1 MLAAYA
7 DAPNYDDPLAALKV
21 GDYPDL
27 VVSEGWVRIKMA
39 AASLNWH
46 DLWALRGMGSHWGR
60 PERFT
65 IVLGC
70 DGAGRLDD
78 GTPVI
83 IYPIIGNPN
92 WKGDE
97 TLDPDREGLRERYDG
112 TLAEYT
118 IVPARNV
125 VPFPD
130 DKLSYPSA
138 ALLGAA
144 WITAYRMLFIKSDLK
159 PGQSMLVQ
167 GAAGGVST
175 ALIELGRA
183 AGMEVWAAG
192 RSEEKRALAKRLGA
206 HHTIESGAKLPVQ
219 VDAVLDTVGEA
230 TWEHSIASVRTGGT
244 IVTCGMSGGAFGKT
258 DIPRIWIEQINIRG
272 TFNGTLQELRDL
284 VSFVKVHKLKPYVG
298 TVLPL
303 KRTEEALRKLADGK
317 QLGKIVLEI

>member
-21 GDYPDL
+21 GDHPDP
-27 VVSEGWVRIKMA
+27 VVPEGWVRIKMA

-60 PERFT
+60 PERFP

-97 TLDPDREGLRERYDG
+97 TLDPDREVLSERYNG
-112 TLAEYT
+112 MMAEYT
-118 IVPARNV
+118 VAPARNV
-125 VPFPD
+125 IPFSEG
-130 DKLSYPSA
+130 LSFPAA
-138 ALLGAA
+138 ALMGAS
-144 WITAYRMLFIKSDLK
+144 WMTAYRMLFIKSDLK

-244 IVTCGMSGGAFGKT
+244 IVTCGMSGGAVGKT

-284 VSFVKVHKLKPYVG
+284 VSFVVLHKLNPYVG
-298 TVLPL
+298 SLFPL

>member
-60 PERFT
+60 PERFP

-97 TLDPDREGLRERYDG
+97 TLDPDREVLSERYNG
-112 TLAEYT
+112 MMAEYT
-118 IVPARNV
+118 VAPARNV
-125 VPFPD
+125 IPFSEG
-130 DKLSYPSA
+130 LSFPAA
-138 ALLGAA
+138 ALMGAS
-144 WITAYRMLFIKSDLK
+144 WMTAYRMLFIKSDLK
-159 PGQSMLVQ
+159 PGQRMLVQ

-244 IVTCGMSGGAFGKT
+244 IVTCGMSGGAGGKT

-272 TFNGTLQELRDL
+272 SMAATHQEMLDL

-303 KRTEEALRKLADGK
+303 
-317 QLGKIVLEI
+317 